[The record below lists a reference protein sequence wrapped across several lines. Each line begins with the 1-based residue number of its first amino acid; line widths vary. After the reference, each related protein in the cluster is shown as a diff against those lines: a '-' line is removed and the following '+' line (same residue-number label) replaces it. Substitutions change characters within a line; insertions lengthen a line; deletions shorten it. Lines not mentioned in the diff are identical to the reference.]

1 MPRTPH
7 IEGNLFSRKVL
18 NLFVLSS
25 SRSLPCSHYFVGED
39 ALCDETKMAVRET
52 KAALA
57 MYISCEL

>member
-39 ALCDETKMAVRET
+39 PLRDETKMAVRKT
-52 KAALA
+52 KTAPA
-57 MYISCEL
+57 MYISFEL